1 MLIDQLRE
9 VLSAAGVLTGDEVEA
24 RYHADWSR
32 ENPCRPEVVLR
43 PADTQG
49 LSRALAL
56 CNTAGQALVTQG
68 GMTGLSGG
76 ATPQPGEWA
85 LSLERMRGITEL
97 DPDSMTITARA
108 GTPLETIQQA
118 AEAAGFILPLDLG
131 ARGSCSIGGNVS
143 TNAGGNSVIQYGM
156 TRALVLGLEA
166 VLADG
171 TVISSRNKLLKNNA
185 GYDLKHLFIGTEGTL
200 GIVTEVTLRLF
211 PRTLS
216 RQSAMCGLS
225 SFADVV
231 AFFKSMKR
239 QFGIITAFEVMWENY
254 YRHAMENVKH
264 LRDVFGEKHPFY
276 ILLETEG
283 NHPQLDQERFQEVL
297 SGEMESGRVQ
307 DVVLAGNLEDRNS
320 FWAIRDAVG
329 EFLTSLLRP
338 ANFDIGIPL
347 GVMEACL
354 QEIMTELNTRFAD
367 LKCVTF
373 GHLGDGNVHFIA
385 TTGDHDDNQAIY
397 DIVYAIIGRYQGTIT
412 AEHGIGV
419 MKREW
424 LHLSRTAAEI
434 ALMKTLKQAL
444 DPRNILNPGRVIG

>member
-9 VLSAAGVLTGDEVEA
+9 TLDAKGVLTGEDVTP

-49 LSRALAL
+49 LSKALAL
-56 CNTAGQALVTQG
+56 CNAAGQPIVIQG

-76 ATPQPGEWA
+76 ATPRHGEWA
-85 LSLERMRGITEL
+85 MSLERLRGIVEL

-108 GTPLETIQQA
+108 GTPLEAVQQA
-118 AEAAGFILPLDLG
+118 AEEAGFILPLDLG
-131 ARGSCSIGGNVS
+131 ARGSCNIGGNIS

-156 TRALVLGLEA
+156 ARALVLGLEA

-171 TVISSRNKLLKNNA
+171 TIIRSRNKLLKNNA
-185 GYDLKHLFIGTEGTL
+185 GFDLKQLFIGSEGTL
-200 GIVTEVTLRLF
+200 GVVTEVTSRIF

-216 RQSAMCGLS
+216 RQSALCGLAT
-225 SFADVV
+225 FADVV
-231 AFFKSMKR
+231 AFFKAMKQ
-239 QFGIITAFEVMWENY
+239 QFGIITAFEVMWANY
-254 YRHAMENVKH
+254 YRYAMENVNH
-264 LRDVFGEKHPFY
+264 LRDAFGQEHNFY

-283 NHPQLDQERFQEVL
+283 NDPDLDQQHFQNVLNAELER
-297 SGEMESGRVQ
+297 GRLQ
-307 DVVLAGNLEDRNS
+307 DVVMANTLEERDS

-329 EFLTSLLRP
+329 EFLLSMLRP

-347 GVMEACL
+347 GVMDQCL
-354 QEIMTELNTRFAD
+354 QEIVAALTARFD
-367 LKCVTF
+367 KLQFVTF

-385 TTGDHDDNQAIY
+385 TTGRHEDNQAIY
-397 DIVYAIIGRYQGTIT
+397 DIVYTIIGRYQGSIT

-419 MKREW
+419 LKKEW
-424 LHLSRTAAEI
+424 LYLSRTPEEI
-434 ALMKTLKQAL
+434 ALMKTLKRAM
-444 DPRNILNPGRVIG
+444 DPNNILNPGRVIE